1 MIKNINIKQIFTLK
15 GLYYISTLIIA
26 ILVGLISGT
35 VDILHTAPVL
45 EASEHLGY
53 PLYFF
58 TLLGIFKIAGGIV
71 LLLPRSLN
79 KYKAVAYYGFAFDF
93 IFASFSHYSVGDETT
108 KIVAPLIFLGFLAI
122 SYFLKD
128 RV

>member
-1 MIKNINIKQIFTLK
+1 MIKNINIRGIFTLK

-26 ILVGLISGT
+26 ILVGFVSGT

-45 EASEHLGY
+45 EASKHLGY

-58 TLLGIFKIAGGIV
+58 SLLGVFKILGGII
-71 LLLPRSLN
+71 LLLPRFFN
-79 KYKAVAYYGFAFDF
+79 KYKSAAYWGFAFDF
-93 IFASFSHYSVGDETT
+93 IFASFSHYSVGDDTT
-108 KIVAPLIFLGFLAI
+108 KIAAPLVFLLFLAI